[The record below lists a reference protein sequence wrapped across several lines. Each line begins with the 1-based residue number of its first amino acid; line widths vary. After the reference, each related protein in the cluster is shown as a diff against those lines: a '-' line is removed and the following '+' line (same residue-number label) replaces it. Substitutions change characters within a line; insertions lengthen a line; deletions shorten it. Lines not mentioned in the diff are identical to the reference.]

1 MHPGSNKREI
11 ASYFEYSNHGIEVVG
26 EGLQEL
32 PFGEYL
38 VEQNAI
44 SRFELLR
51 ALQMQDQKPEVP
63 IGECIAALGYMRW
76 AEVKEYLG
84 LWKHLEEVV
93 V

>member
-1 MHPGSNKREI
+1 MHQASNRHEI
-11 ASYFEYSNHGIEVVG
+11 ARYFEYSNHDIEVV
-26 EGLQEL
+26 EDGLQEL

-38 VEQNAI
+38 VEQHAI
-44 SRFELLR
+44 TRYELLR
-51 ALQMQDQKPEVP
+51 ALQMQDQKPDVP

-84 LWKHLEEVV
+84 LWKEIDEVV

>member
-1 MHPGSNKREI
+1 MPK
-11 ASYFEYSNHGIEVVG
+11 
-26 EGLQEL
+26 
-32 PFGEYL
+32 
-38 VEQNAI
+38 
-44 SRFELLR
+44 LLR
-51 ALQMQDQKPEVP
+51 TFIMSISLTIKADVP